1 MIHGA
6 IALTG
11 AGVLALAAGAP
22 APEASARALGVA
34 APGTSAQADDP
45 ALAKRNGREI
55 ARIDNALELLLD
67 DVQRSFGPEIGGA
80 ARAALVGERSAQLER
95 RLADFDD
102 VEEGWAR
109 RLTESLVAGEIWRAK
124 VFSTWTEEQRDEWR
138 AAENG
143 RRESAVEAAIQLAT
157 VLLATETR
165 LRAPE
170 VAKVRRAIES
180 WIEERVPTGA
190 EIAAGDLVEELVAG
204 GKVRDLLLPVQSVT
218 LLRMRDAKKP
228 VAPPADAPGDDL
240 ALGRG
245 RYPED
250 DYTLEAAALC
260 LFHGWE
266 WSEVP
271 ELARGA
277 AMLGRE
283 ARRSGSRPMRFGD
296 SSLFKTLT
304 RPDDS
309 ELWRALVARRRA
321 KSGDSSPAP
330 GPLYADDPSALIDAR
345 VDLILAHLDQRLRLG
360 VEQMAPLRAAFR
372 SFVQREHA
380 ARPRAFGALDA
391 PAVWRELRF
400 VEGKDPRRG
409 SSSRRRMCAALDEV
423 LTEAQRAE
431 LGLVKED

>member
-1 MIHGA
+1 MIHGTF
-6 IALTG
+6 ALAG
-11 AGVLALAAGAP
+11 AGVLALAADAP
-22 APEASARALGVA
+22 AFDALATALEVA
-34 APGTSAQADDP
+34 ASRAPAQADDP
-45 ALAKRNGREI
+45 ALEKRNNRAI
-55 ARIDNALELLLD
+55 ARIDSALELLLD
-67 DVQRSFGPEIGGA
+67 DVHRAFGAEVGGA
-80 ARAALVGERSAQLER
+80 ARAALVGERKAHLER

-102 VEEGWAR
+102 IDEEWAQGLVEN
-109 RLTESLVAGEIWRAK
+109 LVAGEIWRAK
-124 VFSTWTEEQRDEWR
+124 VFSTWTEEQRAGWR
-138 AAENG
+138 AQENG
-143 RRESAVEAAIQLAT
+143 RRERTVEASIHLAT

-170 VAKVRRAIES
+170 VAKLRRAIEG
-180 WIEERVPTGA
+180 WIEEREPTLS
-190 EIAAGDLVEELVAG
+190 EVSAGDLVEELLTR
-204 GKVRDLLLPVQSVT
+204 GKVRDLFLPVQSVT
-218 LLRMRDAKKP
+218 LLRMREAKKP
-228 VAPPADAPGDDL
+228 VAPSADAPGDDL

-309 ELWRALVARRRA
+309 DLWRALVARRRA
-321 KSGDSSPAP
+321 KNGASAPAP
-330 GPLYADDPSALIDAR
+330 APLYTDDPSALIDAR
-345 VDLILAHLDQRLRLG
+345 VDLILAHLDERLRLDTA
-360 VEQMAPLRAAFR
+360 QMAPLRAALR
-372 SFVQREHA
+372 AFVQREHA
-380 ARPRAFGALDA
+380 ARARAFGALDP

-409 SSSRRRMCAALDEV
+409 SSSRRRMCAAMDEA
-423 LTEAQRAE
+423 LTETQRVE
-431 LGLVKED
+431 LGLAKRD

>member
-1 MIHGA
+1 MIDGA
-6 IALTG
+6 LALAG
-11 AGVLALAAGAP
+11 AGVLALAARAP
-22 APEASARALGVA
+22 ALDAPARALGVA
-34 APGTSAQADDP
+34 APGTSVQADDP

-67 DVQRSFGPEIGGA
+67 DVQRCFGPEVGGA
-80 ARAALVGERSAQLER
+80 ARAALAGERNAQLER
-95 RLADFDD
+95 RLTDFDD

-143 RRESAVEAAIQLAT
+143 RRERTVEAAIQLAT

-180 WIEERVPTGA
+180 WIEERAPTGA
-190 EIAAGDLVEELVAG
+190 EVAAGDLVEELVTG

-218 LLRMRDAKKP
+218 LLRMRGAKKP

-260 LFHGWE
+260 LFHGYL
-266 WSEVP
+266 P
-271 ELARGA
+271 HGA
-277 AMLGRE
+277 Y
-283 ARRSGSRPMRFGD
+283 D
-296 SSLFKTLT
+296 
-304 RPDDS
+304 
-309 ELWRALVARRRA
+309 
-321 KSGDSSPAP
+321 
-330 GPLYADDPSALIDAR
+330 R
-345 VDLILAHLDQRLRLG
+345 VH
-360 VEQMAPLRAAFR
+360 
-372 SFVQREHA
+372 
-380 ARPRAFGALDA
+380 
-391 PAVWRELRF
+391 
-400 VEGKDPRRG
+400 
-409 SSSRRRMCAALDEV
+409 V
-423 LTEAQRAE
+423 LTPASGGARLLEMRYGAPS
-431 LGLVKED
+431 

>member
-1 MIHGA
+1 MIHGTF
-6 IALTG
+6 ALAG
-11 AGVLALAAGAP
+11 AGVLALAADAP
-22 APEASARALGVA
+22 AFDALATALEVA
-34 APGTSAQADDP
+34 ASRAPAQADDP
-45 ALAKRNGREI
+45 ALEKRNNRAI
-55 ARIDNALELLLD
+55 ARIDSALELLLD
-67 DVQRSFGPEIGGA
+67 DVHRAFGAEVGGA
-80 ARAALVGERSAQLER
+80 ARAALVGERKAHLER

-102 VEEGWAR
+102 IDEEWAQGLVEN
-109 RLTESLVAGEIWRAK
+109 LVAGEIWRAK
-124 VFSTWTEEQRDEWR
+124 VFSTWTEEQRAGWR
-138 AAENG
+138 AQENG
-143 RRESAVEAAIQLAT
+143 RRERTVEASIHLAT

-170 VAKVRRAIES
+170 VAKLRRAIEG
-180 WIEERVPTGA
+180 WIEEREPTLS
-190 EIAAGDLVEELVAG
+190 EVSAGDLVEELLTR
-204 GKVRDLLLPVQSVT
+204 GKVRDLFLPVQSVT
-218 LLRMRDAKKP
+218 LLRMREAKKP
-228 VAPPADAPGDDL
+228 VAPSADAPGDDL

-266 WSEVP
+266 WSGVP

-309 ELWRALVARRRA
+309 DLWRALVARRRA
-321 KSGDSSPAP
+321 KNGASAPAP
-330 GPLYADDPSALIDAR
+330 APLYTDDPSALIDAR
-345 VDLILAHLDQRLRLG
+345 VDLILAHLDERLRLDTA
-360 VEQMAPLRAAFR
+360 QMAPLRAALR
-372 SFVQREHA
+372 AFVQREHA
-380 ARPRAFGALDA
+380 ARARAFGALDP

-409 SSSRRRMCAALDEV
+409 SSSRRRMCAAMDEA
-423 LTEAQRAE
+423 LTETQRVE
-431 LGLVKED
+431 LGLAKRD

>member
-6 IALTG
+6 LALAG
-11 AGVLALAAGAP
+11 AGVLTLVAGAP
-22 APEASARALGVA
+22 ALDAAAAALDLAVA
-34 APGTSAQADDP
+34 GADAQADDS
-45 ALAKRNGREI
+45 AQAKRNARVI
-55 ARIDNALELLLD
+55 ARIDNALTLLLD
-67 DVQRSFGPEIGGA
+67 DVQRSLGADVGSA
-80 ARAALVGERSAQLER
+80 ARAALVGERDAHLQR

-102 VEEGWAR
+102 VEEEWAQG
-109 RLTESLVAGEIWRAK
+109 LIESLVAGEIWRTK
-124 VFSTWTEEQRDEWR
+124 VLPSWTEEQRDEWR
-138 AAENG
+138 GLEDG
-143 RRESAVEAAIQLAT
+143 RRERTAEASIQLAT

-170 VAKVRRAIES
+170 VARVRRAIEG
-180 WIEERVPTGA
+180 WVEEREPTRS
-190 EIAAGDLVEELVAG
+190 EISAGDLVEELLTR

-218 LLRMRDAKKP
+218 LLRMRAAKKP

-260 LFHGWE
+260 LFHGWKWE
-266 WSEVP
+266 DVP

-309 ELWRALVARRRA
+309 ALWRDLVARRRA
-321 KSGDSSPAP
+321 KEGVTAPAPEPLYTDSPA
-330 GPLYADDPSALIDAR
+330 ALIDAR
-345 VDLILAHLDQRLRLG
+345 VDLILAHLDQRLRLDTA
-360 VEQMAPLRAAFR
+360 QMAPLRAAFR
-372 SFVQREHA
+372 AFVQREHA
-380 ARPRAFGALDA
+380 ARARAFGALDP

-409 SSSRRRMCAALDEV
+409 SSSRRRMCAALDEA
-423 LTEAQRAE
+423 LTEAQRVE